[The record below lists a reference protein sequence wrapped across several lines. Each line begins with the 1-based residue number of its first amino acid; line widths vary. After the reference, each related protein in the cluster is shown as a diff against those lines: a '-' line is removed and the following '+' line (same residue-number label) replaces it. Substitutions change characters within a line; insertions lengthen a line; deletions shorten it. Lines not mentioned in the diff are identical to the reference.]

1 MCTDA
6 PLPSKKIGLS
16 PRFFLKGDGTV
27 HRPGPIRLSR
37 TTDGSVALAER
48 IQIWEQEVDNSCLC
62 NNQTKIYFVSFL
74 FCFGLVFVSSSS
86 FFFFF
91 ANIELR

>member
-6 PLPSKKIGLS
+6 PLPAEKIGLS

-48 IQIWEQEVDNSCLC
+48 IADLGTIARSGQELPVQQS
-62 NNQTKIYFVSFL
+62 NQNL
-74 FCFGLVFVSSSS
+74 FCKFFVLFWIGFCFFLLL
-86 FFFFF
+86 FFFWL
-91 ANIELR
+91 I